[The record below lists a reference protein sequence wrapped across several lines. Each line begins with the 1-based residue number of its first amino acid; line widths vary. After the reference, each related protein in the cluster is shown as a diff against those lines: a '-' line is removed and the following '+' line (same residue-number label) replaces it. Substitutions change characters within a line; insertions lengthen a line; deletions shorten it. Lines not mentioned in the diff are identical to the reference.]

1 MFLEFL
7 AEYGD
12 VLASDIAKG
21 VGIPQRGFVQ
31 VEEDARQRPRGGER
45 RRWSQRS
52 YENLPPSVTRGD
64 GLHVPTSKCS
74 ESEMDVTVLA
84 A

>member
-21 VGIPQRGFVQ
+21 VGIPRSAVSYRLRKMLGKGLV
-31 VEEDARQRPRGGER
+31 VVNGGAGPNDPTRIYRQ
-45 RRWSQRS
+45 
-52 YENLPPSVTRGD
+52 
-64 GLHVPTSKCS
+64 
-74 ESEMDVTVLA
+74 A
-84 A
+84 